1 MTQFPKTSLRILVKA
16 ILLFVIFNYAFVF
29 VPDSALWQ
37 LSLYNTLLPGQTR
50 FPLESDLDL
59 MFNTHE
65 IAGALGRENEYKVVA
80 LGDSSTWGF
89 YLDPTE
95 TFSSVINA
103 SNTVTCRQ
111 QTVHLYNLGYPSLSV
126 LKDLIIL
133 QRAVTYRPNL
143 IIWNITLRSM
153 LRKSEKDSKLN
164 VIVNNNNDIAQ
175 ELINKY
181 GLSTQLDASINSAK
195 RPSLQNKSF
204 LDRRE
209 EIARFINYQLNGIR
223 WQAAGEHVDKDY
235 PALGMDVKADDTFDD
250 ILPPILDPNLL
261 QFDVLNAGVLMAG
274 TIPIVI
280 INEPIQIV
288 NGANSEIRY
297 NKIYPRWAYDQYREM
312 LKMQSE
318 QHHWNYVDLW
328 NVIPPTE
335 FSNTPIHHTAKGDQ
349 IFSREIK
356 NIVLKNACP

>member
-50 FPLESDLDL
+50 FPLENDLNL
-59 MFNTHE
+59 MFDTHE
-65 IAGALGRENEYKVVA
+65 ISASPGRENEYKVVM
-80 LGDSSTWGF
+80 LGDSATWGF

-103 SNTVTCRQ
+103 SNTVTCKQ
-111 QTVHLYNLGYPSLSV
+111 KTIHLYNLGYPSLSV

-133 QRAVTYRPNL
+133 QRAVTYRPDL
-143 IIWNITLRSM
+143 IVWNITLRSM
-153 LRKSEKDSKLN
+153 LRKSEQNNKLN

-175 ELINKY
+175 ELIDKY
-181 GLSTQLDASINSAK
+181 GLTTQLDSGIDPVK
-195 RPSLQNKSF
+195 RPSFQNKSY
-204 LDRRE
+204 LARRDK
-209 EIARFINYQLNGIR
+209 IARFINYQLNGIR

-235 PALGMDVKADDTFDD
+235 PPLGMDVKADDTFDD
-250 ILPPILDPNLL
+250 ILPPTLHPNLL

-274 TIPIVI
+274 TTPIII

-288 NGANSEIRY
+288 NGENSGIRY

-312 LKMQSE
+312 MTLQSE
-318 QHHWNYVDLW
+318 QHHWTYVDLW

-349 IFSREIK
+349 IFSRTIK
-356 NIVLKNACP
+356 SIILKNACP